1 MPEPSKELDDVLRTP
16 APPPTLQES
25 SAGESSEAAATQE
38 AETPAVP
45 SSAELLLL
53 AHHVPALVSTFK
65 LDHQR
70 HIDLDRARAQL
81 ALALRKNE
89 LATLERAVEEGA
101 AVAQEKEEQREKKQQ
116 QESAKDK

>member
-1 MPEPSKELDDVLRTP
+1 
-16 APPPTLQES
+16 
-25 SAGESSEAAATQE
+25 
-38 AETPAVP
+38 
-45 SSAELLLL
+45 
-53 AHHVPALVSTFK
+53 VPALVGTFK

-101 AVAQEKEEQREKKQQ
+101 AVAQEKEQQREEQKQ